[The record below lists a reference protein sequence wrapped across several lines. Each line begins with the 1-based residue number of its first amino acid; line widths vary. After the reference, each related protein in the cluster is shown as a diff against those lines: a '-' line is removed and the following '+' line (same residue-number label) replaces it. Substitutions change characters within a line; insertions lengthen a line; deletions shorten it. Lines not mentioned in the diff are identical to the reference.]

1 MTTDNNTNNNGKG
14 FARKTQTA
22 PTPSASNP
30 EVPDA
35 YLDQVLI
42 RADSAIASLEQAQ
55 QQNAA
60 SAIERHA
67 QSLKLR
73 TQELTETF
81 SILLDPDLP
90 VALAELRATQEVSDR
105 LGKRRYPSR
114 TALPK
119 VRIDIPEVPDF
130 SRFYSPVGRS
140 DRRLGESTTG
150 SNVESPN
157 AVSTMP
163 CGN

>member
-1 MTTDNNTNNNGKG
+1 MSHNNNSNGGKG
-14 FARKTQTA
+14 FAPKAQQPDPPA
-22 PTPSASNP
+22 PNPTPSPS
-30 EVPDA
+30 DA
-35 YLDQVLI
+35 YLDQVLV

-105 LGKRRYPSR
+105 LGKRRYASR

-157 AVSTMP
+157 AASTMP